1 MVQKRYSDTLFSN
14 RTKVGISICL
24 LLLLLLAGFLVTNVL
39 GEDSNKMINK
49 SPPEITNNNAFYF
62 LPESTSVS
70 VYSSSNAFDIDINK
84 NVVKSET
91 YSHSTINI
99 PFEVILAVI
108 IGIGVIFIVVLFKAR
123 YIYFG
128 DTPTVEKK
136 KKSRR

>member
-14 RTKVGISICL
+14 RTEVGISICL
-24 LLLLLLAGFLVTNVL
+24 LLLLLIAVFLVANIL

-49 SPPEITNNNAFYF
+49 SPPT
-62 LPESTSVS
+62 
-70 VYSSSNAFDIDINK
+70 IDINK